1 MPSTINSS
9 NHFLWRG
16 TEGWGIVVKWDKW
29 RFWLKWRILGYV
41 CILMHL
47 IQWGGTEWWCMR
59 ERWELQDR
67 CRSNVLQVI
76 GENGMQDTRGDEQ
89 PQHSRD
95 ISHNA
100 TGRKAKH
107 ASTKAGKVAGEC
119 RNNDGMSCDQSWP
132 STSSNKGT
140 AESREGKEMRHSIWV
155 VGRGVTRS
163 LCRMGK

>member
-9 NHFLWRG
+9 NHFVWRG

-29 RFWLKWRILGYV
+29 RFWLRWSILGYV

-47 IQWGGTEWWCMR
+47 SSEEGQNDDV
-59 ERWELQDR
+59 WEK
-67 CRSNVLQVI
+67 
-76 GENGMQDTRGDEQ
+76 GENCRTDAGAMFSRWLERMGCRTQGVMSSL
-89 PQHSRD
+89 QHSRD

-100 TGRKAKH
+100 TGKKAKH
-107 ASTKAGKVAGEC
+107 PSTEAGKVAGEC
-119 RNNDGMSCDQSWP
+119 RSNDGMSCDQSWP

-140 AESREGKEMRHSIWV
+140 AESREGKEMRHSIWG